1 MGSRLRRRGQMC
13 ERGARSVASSDRW
26 CTRCVNVN
34 GFLSRLHLTK
44 SIIMNGMNTI
54 CGAAINSRRESDQN
68 LRGRFIQE
76 NVSVH
81 FNGYRVSRRRQPR
94 SLKAKNKNW
103 DTSAGAPRLFPD
115 SIISYVP
122 PESLFLHIRAGA
134 WDRQG
139 PCSSPTTCTLLF
151 HRGAACERPLH
162 FHISPFYLQLIKHCC
177 IKKGHLQR
185 NPVWFTS

>member
-1 MGSRLRRRGQMC
+1 MRLSEGVSSIKNKGKKKNWLKHKHNAHLGFMAPVRMGSRLRRRGQMC

-94 SLKAKNKNW
+94 SLKAKNKN
-103 DTSAGAPRLFPD
+103 
-115 SIISYVP
+115 
-122 PESLFLHIRAGA
+122 
-134 WDRQG
+134 
-139 PCSSPTTCTLLF
+139 
-151 HRGAACERPLH
+151 
-162 FHISPFYLQLIKHCC
+162 
-177 IKKGHLQR
+177 
-185 NPVWFTS
+185 

>member
-1 MGSRLRRRGQMC
+1 MGSRLRRCGQMC

-81 FNGYRVSRRRQPR
+81 FNGYRISRRRQPR

-122 PESLFLHIRAGA
+122 PESLFYTSEQVPEIDRVPALPPQRAPYYFTEVQLA
-134 WDRQG
+134 NA
-139 PCSSPTTCTLLF
+139 PFISTSVLFICSLLNV
-151 HRGAACERPLH
+151 AA
-162 FHISPFYLQLIKHCC
+162 
-177 IKKGHLQR
+177 
-185 NPVWFTS
+185 